1 MSDVE
6 NFDASTANLSSRY
19 SLFKYYLPLL
29 HKKPWSFIEFVFS
42 TLKPGAL
49 FALIVYAILLYSSFT
64 FKSGIG
70 FKYVLHLGVLGV
82 FSTMTGILAARL
94 NPKALMYYCFTLF
107 VLLCLILKFVT
118 KKISLK
124 RYSKTDNRR

>member
-1 MSDVE
+1 MCLKKPGRICFETRNDELKYSFFLASNNLKPIYCPFMETSDVDVE

-49 FALIVYAILLYSSFT
+49 FALIVYAIFY
-64 FKSGIG
+64 I
-70 FKYVLHLGVLGV
+70 LHLHLNQELVLNM
-82 FSTMTGILAARL
+82 F
-94 NPKALMYYCFTLF
+94 FTLGF
-107 VLLCLILKFVT
+107 
-118 KKISLK
+118 
-124 RYSKTDNRR
+124 